1 MEKMLA
7 LEMLASLFAPF
18 ALSERDWA
26 EEVDLLVERRCPI
39 SAYNLQPAYSLGQIL
54 LKPEFNPQ
62 TAAKAGDY
70 FQQVKLSLQLDE
82 PLVQAD
88 SEYSLAKEL
97 ACFLSRAH
105 QDSPS
110 NQDIL
115 KALRMISFHKGY
127 FGDLIK
133 TMKIDAE
140 QIYDNRLIAEAL
152 LDAGDLDAAHRIAT
166 R

>member
-7 LEMLASLFAPF
+7 LEILASLFAPF

-26 EEVDLLVERRCPI
+26 EEVDLLIERRCSA
-39 SAYNLQPAYSLGQIL
+39 SAYNLQPVYCLGQIL

-70 FQQVKLSLQLDE
+70 FQHMRLSLQPDE
-82 PLVQAD
+82 PLAQAD

-97 ACFLSRAH
+97 AGLLSRAH

-110 NQDIL
+110 DRDIL
-115 KALRMISFHKGY
+115 RALRTLSFHKGY
-127 FGDLIK
+127 LSDFIK
-133 TMKIDAE
+133 TMKIDAR
-140 QIYDNRLIAEAL
+140 QIHDNRMIAEAL
-152 LDAGDLDAAHRIAT
+152 LDAGNLDAAHQIAA